1 MILCI
6 QKVSFPSLSLIVCTE
21 LFLIGIEYTC
31 PNCKKFN
38 PSRKSRQ
45 LHPDGPVLPPQ
56 TPSPRSSPIVRHA
69 TIPNQR
75 LPQHP
80 ESHHD
85 QTFED
90 TGNRAHGIDDDDDE
104 LSIAERVRRR
114 RDLSTPVEQHHNDDD
129 EANHDSNSDRSE
141 EAT

>member
-1 MILCI
+1 
-6 QKVSFPSLSLIVCTE
+6 
-21 LFLIGIEYTC
+21 
-31 PNCKKFN
+31 
-38 PSRKSRQ
+38 
-45 LHPDGPVLPPQ
+45 
-56 TPSPRSSPIVRHA
+56 VRHA